1 MVPDDSQWGDCV
13 MDWVSLSPRARWLFY
28 LQAFSRLLMWWLPVT
43 AGMVAVAITTVA
55 TPLQGAIGGALWLFW
70 LFLLAV
76 WMPTLKWQRYRYQ
89 VRDDDVVIQHGVIV
103 RVRSAIPT
111 CRIQHV
117 DLRQGPIE
125 QYFGLA
131 RIRIHT
137 ASGVGAD
144 GLIPGLE
151 LSVAEGLRDRLVQV
165 KGDDGV

>member
-1 MVPDDSQWGDCV
+1 MKEGT
-13 MDWVSLSPRARWLFY
+13 SLSSRARWLFY
-28 LQAFSRLLMWWLPVT
+28 FQAFSRLFLWWVPVT
-43 AGMVAVAITTVA
+43 IGLVAVAITTLMSPVQA
-55 TPLQGAIGGALWLFW
+55 SIGGVLWLFW

-76 WMPTLKWQRYRYQ
+76 WMPTLRWQRYRYQ
-89 VRDDDVVIQHGVIV
+89 LREEDLVIQHGVWV

-111 CRIQHV
+111 SRIQHV

-144 GLIPGLE
+144 GMIPGLE
-151 LSVAEGLRDRLVQV
+151 LSVAEELRDELVQV